1 MLCHITELPVQTI
14 LPWVLLKTLKP
25 FNKRGSVLAL
35 HLFYNHNIPL
45 FLWLFGEV
53 EVHFV
58 VYVLALWIEALKDL
72 CQHVDSLLTA
82 QAGALSLEL
91 LQQVF
96 SGHWF
101 TDQVAADCF
110 LCQLHIT
117 VG

>member
-1 MLCHITELPVQTI
+1 M
-14 LPWVLLKTLKP
+14 
-25 FNKRGSVLAL
+25 
-35 HLFYNHNIPL
+35 
-45 FLWLFGEV
+45 
-53 EVHFV
+53 HFV

-72 CQHVDSLLTA
+72 CQHVDGLLTA

-117 VG
+117 MG